1 MSRVVRNKIKEQ
13 LRLFSMQ
20 SAVLPMGKVSKDESV
35 DRVLSFNEI
44 PGPKYFELIGRFMP
58 SGERVKERIK
68 KKISD

>member
-20 SAVLPMGKVSKDESV
+20 SAVLPMGKVSKNESV

-58 SGERVKERIK
+58 TGKKSEKES
-68 KKISD
+68 KISD